1 MLPDSQSR
9 RHARWF
15 DTFERVNW
23 TQIAAESCVP
33 VRTLSRWAAKYCAIP
48 TIVRIT
54 AGNFRLVDRLLPQI
68 ERMQTVNDLNELTPE
83 VVRGS
88 SAGSPYRPLNAAR
101 NVPFTAATHKWRL
114 IAAWIGGF
122 AVAQAD
128 CKLTLALYGGV
139 MTFRAGD
146 F

>member
-101 NVPFTAATHKWRL
+101 NVPFTAATHTH
-114 IAAWIGGF
+114 
-122 AVAQAD
+122 VV
-128 CKLTLALYGGV
+128 LYNLELSEQEI
-139 MTFRAGD
+139 
-146 F
+146 